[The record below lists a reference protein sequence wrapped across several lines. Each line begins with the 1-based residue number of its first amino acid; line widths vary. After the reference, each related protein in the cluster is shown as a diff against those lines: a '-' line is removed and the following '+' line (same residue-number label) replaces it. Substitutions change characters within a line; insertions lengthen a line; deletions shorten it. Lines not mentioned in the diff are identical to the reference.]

1 MIKKEIVKKFN
12 KITIKLLDDMKDI
25 IGSSYSRKLNIM
37 LRINSSY
44 GINKFKLN
52 VLKFKKYIIERNP
65 KYFEDENIILNE
77 IEASEEYKQ
86 DKDWYMNEY
95 YSLKNI
101 YNNIDEESKNNFW
114 DILSVLIFLCDK
126 YHSF

>member
-1 MIKKEIVKKFN
+1 MIKKDIIKKFN
-12 KITIKLLDDMKDI
+12 SITIKLLDDMKHI

-37 LRINSSY
+37 LRINFTY

-52 VLKFKKYIIERNP
+52 VLKFKKFIIARDP

-95 YSLKNI
+95 YSLKI
-101 YNNIDEESKNNFW
+101 YI
-114 DILSVLIFLCDK
+114 
-126 YHSF
+126 